1 MNSKV
6 QVLST
11 RKQFDVYTKF
21 SELIDKLSEETGRSQ
36 EEARYTFFSA
46 IEMGASMANAYTYAL
61 QSLIFLNVLG
71 VDCE

>member
-21 SELIDKLSEETGRSQ
+21 SELIDKLSEETGRSK
-36 EEARYTFFSA
+36 
-46 IEMGASMANAYTYAL
+46 IH
-61 QSLIFLNVLG
+61 FLLCN
-71 VDCE
+71 